1 MSGKFIELRARLLA
15 NGIMINVSA
24 IWRWL
29 TKKEGEK
36 KMSTYL
42 KKFGCG
48 FAGKIYHQRK
58 FPDLVDIFVK
68 VRALLAAE
76 EDWYDD
82 AAQGVIQSLLEAM
95 SLADEVTAAEKAVGT
110 AALTK

>member
-1 MSGKFIELRARLLA
+1 
-15 NGIMINVSA
+15 
-24 IWRWL
+24 
-29 TKKEGEK
+29 
-36 KMSTYL
+36 MSTYL
-42 KKFGCG
+42 KNLVAVLLVKFITSENLK
-48 FAGKIYHQRK
+48 KI
-58 FPDLVDIFVK
+58 LVDIFVK

-82 AAQGVIQSLLEAM
+82 AAQVVIQALLEAM

>member
-1 MSGKFIELRARLLA
+1 
-15 NGIMINVSA
+15 
-24 IWRWL
+24 
-29 TKKEGEK
+29 
-36 KMSTYL
+36 MSTYL
-42 KKFGCG
+42 KNLVAVLLVKFITSEN
-48 FAGKIYHQRK
+48 FKKI
-58 FPDLVDIFVK
+58 LVDIFVK

-95 SLADEVTAAEKAVGT
+95 SLADEVTAAEKAVVT

>member
-1 MSGKFIELRARLLA
+1 
-15 NGIMINVSA
+15 
-24 IWRWL
+24 
-29 TKKEGEK
+29 
-36 KMSTYL
+36 MSTYL
-42 KKFGCG
+42 KNLVAVLLVKFITSEN
-48 FAGKIYHQRK
+48 FKKI
-58 FPDLVDIFVK
+58 LVDIFVK

>member
-1 MSGKFIELRARLLA
+1 
-15 NGIMINVSA
+15 
-24 IWRWL
+24 
-29 TKKEGEK
+29 
-36 KMSTYL
+36 MSTYL
-42 KKFGCG
+42 KNLVSVLLVKFITSEN
-48 FAGKIYHQRK
+48 FKKI
-58 FPDLVDIFVK
+58 LVDIFVK

-95 SLADEVTAAEKAVGT
+95 SLADEVTAAEKAVVT